1 VTVEEWALIASV
13 AFVGLFSG
21 LYGMLN
27 LILHR
32 VMGGM
37 SGPDF
42 ARFLRSFLAVARK
55 SPFNYVVVIGMV
67 VAPAVALIATDDAG
81 STRFVLTAI
90 GLVLTL
96 GGNAVVSNRIAEPN
110 YDRMLAWDPDRMPAD
125 WEAGRRYYFKLNW
138 IRAVS
143 TWTAF
148 ALFLAALVE
157 PL

>member
-1 VTVEEWALIASV
+1 MTLEEWALIAGV
-13 AFVGLFSG
+13 IFTGLFSG

-27 LILHR
+27 FILHP
-32 VMGGM
+32 VMRAMDG
-37 SGPDF
+37 SEF

-55 SPFNYVVVIGMV
+55 SPFNYAVVIGMV
-67 VAPAVALIATDDAG
+67 LAPAIALIATEDAG

-90 GLVLTL
+90 GFALTL

-110 YDRMLAWDPDRMPAD
+110 YDRMLSWDPDEMPAD
-125 WEAGRRYYFKLNW
+125 WETTRRYYFKLNW
-138 IRAVS
+138 IRAAS

-148 ALFLAALVE
+148 TVLLAALVE